1 MKQQIP
7 AIILDKEKNN
17 FIVLILSDGAQSR
30 FNFNLDCIQKTRITL
45 YSNAVKWIFRIKKG
59 RKFRFS
65 TLFSLFIVFLRL
77 EYYIGYYISFNI
89 DVNHSIEK
97 CPFFRY

>member
-30 FNFNLDCIQKTRITL
+30 FNFKSGLHTKDKKLYTATL
-45 YSNAVKWIFRIKKG
+45 
-59 RKFRFS
+59 
-65 TLFSLFIVFLRL
+65 
-77 EYYIGYYISFNI
+77 
-89 DVNHSIEK
+89 
-97 CPFFRY
+97 